1 MKNYERLRMPSK
13 IHREPLR
20 AQVLEHASI
29 CFWKDEMSKFFA
41 WLKDILDLMRQ
52 LCPGKNIS

>member
-1 MKNYERLRMPSK
+1 MPSK
-13 IHREPLR
+13 IQREPLR
-20 AQVLEHASI
+20 DQVLEHASI

-52 LCPGKNIS
+52 LCPGKNISCYYEE